1 MEQQIA
7 HNWGKAESTQIVSC
21 PLKAESQ
28 WGGQQHR
35 NLNCFQPYCPS
46 LRYQE
51 DLRYLRM
58 LLQDFCL
65 PCSRLQRGHGE
76 CLHVPPMSWNSAV
89 HFPFWQ
95 HQVQHVKHSVTG
107 RRIQPKQKHFKWRH
121 LQMCLSSHP
130 QCVLWRR
137 CNWTWTQR
145 KRKSAQTQEIVTQL
159 LLFILNYYA
168 IDIQWRI
175 QWRGNQTLHNGAQH

>member
-21 PLKAESQ
+21 PLKAESH

-58 LLQDFCL
+58 LLRDFCL

-89 HFPFWQ
+89 HFLFWQ

-121 LQMCLSSHP
+121 LQMCLTPIPSACCEDVVTELELKGNLSLP
-130 QCVLWRR
+130 KP
-137 CNWTWTQR
+137 R
-145 KRKSAQTQEIVTQL
+145 KL
-159 LLFILNYYA
+159 LHNYYY
-168 IDIQWRI
+168 
-175 QWRGNQTLHNGAQH
+175 LF